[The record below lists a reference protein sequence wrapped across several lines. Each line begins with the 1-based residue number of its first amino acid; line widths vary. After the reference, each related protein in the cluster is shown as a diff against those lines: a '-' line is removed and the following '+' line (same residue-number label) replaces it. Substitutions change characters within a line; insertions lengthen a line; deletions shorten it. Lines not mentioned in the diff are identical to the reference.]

1 MKVNE
6 CMTRDVRTV
15 NPAMTIQ
22 QAARIMADTDTGALP
37 VGEDDRLVGMLT
49 DRDIA
54 VRAVCQG
61 RGPDTPVR
69 DVMSKQTKYCY
80 DDEDVDNVARNMAD
94 IQVRRLPV
102 MDRSKRLV
110 GIIALG
116 DIAAS
121 ADSEIVGETLEGIS
135 RPGGQHTQAAH

>member
-1 MKVNE
+1 MKVSE
-6 CMTRDVRTV
+6 CMTRDVHTI
-15 NPAMTIQ
+15 NPDMTIQ
-22 QAARIMADTDTGALP
+22 EAARIMAEFDTGALP
-37 VGEDDRLVGMLT
+37 VDDKDRIVGMLT

-61 RGPDTPVR
+61 RGPKTQVR
-69 DVMSKQTKYCY
+69 EVMSQETKYCY
-80 DDEDVDNVARNMAD
+80 EDEDINHVARNMAD

-121 ADSEIVGETLEGIS
+121 ADAKISGEALEGIS
-135 RPGGQHTQAAH
+135 RPGGQHSQATH